1 MQISGAKLPAS
12 NRRSPTAIESGGIT
26 IAATRY
32 SSEDAGNLVAYI
44 CALVEYSHLCGP
56 LREALEKL
64 ADLEK
69 EKIVTER
76 LQKEQEEKVSR
87 MKS

>member
-1 MQISGAKLPAS
+1 M
-12 NRRSPTAIESGGIT
+12 
-26 IAATRY
+26 
-32 SSEDAGNLVAYI
+32 AYI

-69 EKIVTER
+69 EKIVTEK